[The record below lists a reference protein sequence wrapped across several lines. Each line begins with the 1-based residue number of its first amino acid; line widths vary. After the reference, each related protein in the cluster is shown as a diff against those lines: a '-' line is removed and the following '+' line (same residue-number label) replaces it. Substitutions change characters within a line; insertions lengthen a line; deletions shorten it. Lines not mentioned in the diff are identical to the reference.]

1 MTTLC
6 ARRMRERTTAALAL
20 RASCLGC
27 RAHGSL
33 RGENSLA
40 RIWHGYLV
48 FAALRLLA
56 TAGQTRCSGI
66 LAGHPGVLL
75 LAAGRFFASAQAAPA
90 VCGTAPPRQPDR
102 VSVKHPGMSG
112 DSVSWESGA
121 MGRVSANYPREL
133 RERAIAMVREV
144 RPDYPSEYAAI
155 EAVAKK
161 LGIGT
166 AETLRKW
173 IRQAEV
179 DAGARAGVTSDESAE
194 MRKLRAGNRELRR
207 ANEILK
213 AASAF
218 FAAELDRPL
227 R

>member
-1 MTTLC
+1 MINKLA
-6 ARRMRERTTAALAL
+6 ARRTLLTNGPYSPLVLMAFSNSPLAV
-20 RASCLGC
+20 
-27 RAHGSL
+27 
-33 RGENSLA
+33 GEA
-40 RIWHGYLV
+40 IWSQTLDPGHPQ
-48 FAALRLLA
+48 LRLLEPDNSPA
-56 TAGQTRCSGI
+56 
-66 LAGHPGVLL
+66 V
-75 LAAGRFFASAQAAPA
+75 AAPP
-90 VCGTAPPRQPDR
+90 CTGSPPREL
-102 VSVKHPGMSG
+102 KHPEMSG
-112 DSVSWESGA
+112 DSISWESGA
-121 MGRVSANYPREL
+121 MGRASANYPREL

-166 AETLRKW
+166 SETLRKW

-179 DAGARAGVTSDESAE
+179 DAGTRVGVTSDESAE
-194 MRKLRAGNRELRR
+194 MRKLRAENRELRR